1 LERGDKYDKSVMYLL
16 STLPGETFW
25 VEKKGGGWKV
35 TIGEIVVDAPAVAEA
50 GVSDREYQ
58 RQKVVATAKI
68 KPKPKTMKFSGKPKT
83 KKVKR

>member
-35 TIGEIVVDAPAVAEA
+35 TIGRIVGAESEAPAK
-50 GVSDREYQ
+50 Q
-58 RQKVVATAKI
+58 PTVVAPPVPP
-68 KPKPKTMKFSGKPKT
+68 KPKPKAPAKPLGKPKT